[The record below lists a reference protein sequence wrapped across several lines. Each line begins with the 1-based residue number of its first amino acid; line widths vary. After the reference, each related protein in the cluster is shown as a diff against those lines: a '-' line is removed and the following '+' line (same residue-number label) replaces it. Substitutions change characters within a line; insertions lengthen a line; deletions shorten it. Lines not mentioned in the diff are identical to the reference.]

1 MRKIEYK
8 IDKYSIKLFAQ
19 DKKGKRKRWGDKVIT
34 LFSGGQ
40 EIGRAVFAAE
50 GENVPEPYCAD
61 DMIYF
66 FAPSTQYQAVKDLL
80 EGDRPVYMIWESVS
94 DPKEPQDGDAYF
106 FTPL

>member
-1 MRKIEYK
+1 
-8 IDKYSIKLFAQ
+8 
-19 DKKGKRKRWGDKVIT
+19 
-34 LFSGGQ
+34 
-40 EIGRAVFAAE
+40 
-50 GENVPEPYCAD
+50 
-61 DMIYF
+61 MIYF